1 MELLFHEL
9 GINGYTLLAQI
20 VNFLI
25 LLFVLRKFL
34 YNPLLKF
41 MEKRKYIIE
50 DGLEN
55 AKKAEIELKEIHKIK
70 QNTINQAEKEAD
82 IIIERSKKSAMEKG
96 NMILKDAVAKSEN
109 LLDESKKIAEE
120 EKKEAMQKLRQELGN
135 LAILAAEHIL
145 KKKIGKEENEKLT
158 EEELSKI
165 LRTVK
170 TQNV

>member
-50 DGLEN
+50 EGLEN
-55 AKKAEIELKEIHKIK
+55 AKKAESELEKIHKVK

-82 IIIERSKKSAMEKG
+82 IIIERSKKSAIEKG
-96 NMILKDAVAKSEN
+96 NIILKEAVTKSEN
-109 LLDESKKIAEE
+109 LLDEAKKIAEE
-120 EKKEAMQKLRQELGN
+120 EKKEAMQKLKQELGN
-135 LAILAAEHIL
+135 LAIFAAEHIL
-145 KKKIGKEENEKLT
+145 KKKMNKEENEKFT

-170 TQNV
+170 T

>member
-20 VNFLI
+20 ANFLI

-41 MEKRKYIIE
+41 MDKRKNIIE
-50 DGLEN
+50 EGLEN
-55 AKKAEIELKEIHKIK
+55 AKKAESELKEIHKVK

-82 IIIERSKKSAMEKG
+82 IIIERSKKSAIEKG
-96 NMILKDAVAKSEN
+96 NIILKEAVGKSEN
-109 LLDESKKIAEE
+109 LVNEAKKMAEE
-120 EKKEAMQKLRQELGN
+120 ERREAMQKLKQELGN

-145 KKKIGKEENEKLT
+145 KKRMTKEENEKFT
-158 EEELSKI
+158 EEELLKI